1 MLVFFDFPIKGL
13 FRESFLDTL
22 LFSLFWIIVVHSIN
36 KQLAVLS
43 PAEKAALYEIPD
55 FDEEQRLEYFNF
67 TPEEEALMRNQPS
80 LLHQTHCAL
89 QIGYF
94 KAKHFFF
101 KVDWKEMQEDVNFIL
116 QQYFDGKTYRQ
127 VALKK
132 QPYYAQCHAIATHFG
147 YQFWAKDF
155 EPELLEQSQQALRKD
170 VSPQFIVMELLEWLR
185 NKKIIRPR
193 YTTLQGIVSK
203 AINLEFNR
211 LEKLMDD
218 SLSDH
223 DKSTLQALL
232 VEDGTLSQL
241 AELKRDPKEFKARMM
256 SAEREK
262 FTALKPLYLLAKNIL
277 PILALS
283 KQNMTY
289 YGSLIHYYTIYEL
302 RKKIRPTQ
310 AYLYLLCYIRE
321 RYCQLNDNSVDA
333 FLHHLKQMENELKPK
348 SQNAFAEHVIQQHHH
363 WQNERVTLRRLAQVF
378 VDQEVR
384 DDIQFGQVRKKV
396 FDSIAPREQLQ
407 GTAENTDDNSLK
419 KMDFT
424 WLTISEIFPRYKSH
438 LRPIIMTLDFSS
450 ITADSLWLSAI
461 TWLKNVFSRDKPLN
475 QYPFSDFPEGT
486 LPSRLNHYF
495 TFTNDKGEKKLHGD
509 RYEFWVYRQLK
520 KRLKSGELYLSDSI
534 QHRSLQEELNEAKT
548 NGAQSQ
554 TLDLPSLNESIKERL
569 DKKFAELD
577 MAWETFNTDLAQGKL
592 THLEFDEEKEILH
605 LRKSNDEKE
614 PEYQHNLYSQLPLC
628 DISDVLQFV
637 NEQCN
642 YSSAFTHIQ
651 PRYAKQPIN
660 EKGLRATIIA
670 QAVNNGNLK
679 MAELSNIPYDS
690 LLDIYKSRLRLQ
702 TLKAGNDNISNDI
715 ADMSIF
721 PYYSLDIAVL
731 YGGVDGQK
739 YEVANPTIKAKNSK
753 KYFKKGKGVVAYTLL
768 ASHIPLQVELIGAHE
783 HESYFAFDIWYN
795 NTSNILPDALTGD
808 SHLMNKINFAIM
820 DWFGGSLFPR
830 FTHLQSQLK
839 HLYCTDDLSKYS
851 NFLIK
856 PVGQINRQLIEEE
869 WENIKPI
876 ISALGLKNITQSTLV
891 KKLCTYSTDNCTRK
905 AIMEYDKLIRSIYT
919 LKYFRDRKLQQNV
932 HRSQNRVEAYHQLR
946 AAIATAYGKK
956 YLSGRSDREVE
967 ISNQCGRLIANAI
980 IHYNSAILSKLLKK
994 FEAEG
999 HTEGIAM
1006 LKKISP
1012 VAWQHI
1018 NFHGHFI
1025 FSDDGKRINIDEM
1038 VSKLGLLTRK
1048 LRKSS
1053 KACAEI
1059 SEVCG

>member
-1 MLVFFDFPIKGL
+1 M
-13 FRESFLDTL
+13 
-22 LFSLFWIIVVHSIN
+22 
-36 KQLAVLS
+36 LS

-289 YGSLIHYYTIYEL
+289 YGGLIHYYTIYEL

-333 FLHHLKQMENELKPK
+333 FFHHLKQMENELKPK
-348 SQNAFAEHVIQQHHH
+348 SQNTFAEHVIQQHHH
-363 WQNERVTLRRLAQVF
+363 WQHERVTLRRLAQVF

-407 GTAENTDDNSLK
+407 GAAENSDDNSLK

-424 WLTISEIFPRYKSH
+424 WLTISEIFPRYKWH

-461 TWLKNVFSRDKPLN
+461 TWLKNVFSRDKLLS
-475 QYPFSDFPEGT
+475 QYPLSNFPEGT
-486 LPSRLNHYF
+486 LPSRLSNYL

-509 RYEFWVYRQLK
+509 RYEFWVYR
-520 KRLKSGELYLSDSI
+520 
-534 QHRSLQEELNEAKT
+534 H
-548 NGAQSQ
+548 
-554 TLDLPSLNESIKERL
+554 
-569 DKKFAELD
+569 
-577 MAWETFNTDLAQGKL
+577 
-592 THLEFDEEKEILH
+592 
-605 LRKSNDEKE
+605 
-614 PEYQHNLYSQLPLC
+614 
-628 DISDVLQFV
+628 
-637 NEQCN
+637 
-642 YSSAFTHIQ
+642 
-651 PRYAKQPIN
+651 
-660 EKGLRATIIA
+660 
-670 QAVNNGNLK
+670 
-679 MAELSNIPYDS
+679 
-690 LLDIYKSRLRLQ
+690 
-702 TLKAGNDNISNDI
+702 
-715 ADMSIF
+715 
-721 PYYSLDIAVL
+721 
-731 YGGVDGQK
+731 
-739 YEVANPTIKAKNSK
+739 
-753 KYFKKGKGVVAYTLL
+753 
-768 ASHIPLQVELIGAHE
+768 
-783 HESYFAFDIWYN
+783 
-795 NTSNILPDALTGD
+795 
-808 SHLMNKINFAIM
+808 
-820 DWFGGSLFPR
+820 
-830 FTHLQSQLK
+830 
-839 HLYCTDDLSKYS
+839 
-851 NFLIK
+851 
-856 PVGQINRQLIEEE
+856 
-869 WENIKPI
+869 
-876 ISALGLKNITQSTLV
+876 
-891 KKLCTYSTDNCTRK
+891 
-905 AIMEYDKLIRSIYT
+905 
-919 LKYFRDRKLQQNV
+919 
-932 HRSQNRVEAYHQLR
+932 
-946 AAIATAYGKK
+946 
-956 YLSGRSDREVE
+956 
-967 ISNQCGRLIANAI
+967 
-980 IHYNSAILSKLLKK
+980 
-994 FEAEG
+994 
-999 HTEGIAM
+999 
-1006 LKKISP
+1006 
-1012 VAWQHI
+1012 
-1018 NFHGHFI
+1018 
-1025 FSDDGKRINIDEM
+1025 
-1038 VSKLGLLTRK
+1038 
-1048 LRKSS
+1048 
-1053 KACAEI
+1053 
-1059 SEVCG
+1059 